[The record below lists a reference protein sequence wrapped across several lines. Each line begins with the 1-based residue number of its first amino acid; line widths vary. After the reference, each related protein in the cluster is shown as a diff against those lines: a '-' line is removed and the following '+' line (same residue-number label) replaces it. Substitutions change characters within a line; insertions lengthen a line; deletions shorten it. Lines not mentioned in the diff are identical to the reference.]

1 MAIYTSHDRSFVS
14 PTSAETELDG
24 NVPGGVYVY
33 EIATGKCAILMRVM
47 GIVPRV
53 AAFTIAFLCYV
64 NFFIEDEL
72 KQLMWLY
79 VMLVPAVVYFGAL
92 FFTTTFPRR
101 VDVPGMK
108 LSLSATDDSLTICW
122 AQIAIFLPM
131 AVAFIIPAQMHWR
144 PSLGV
149 VFAHVVFGPFPV
161 AACGF
166 AVYRLRLVL
175 KSGTKSAP
183 LR

>member
-1 MAIYTSHDRSFVS
+1 
-14 PTSAETELDG
+14 
-24 NVPGGVYVY
+24 
-33 EIATGKCAILMRVM
+33 
-47 GIVPRV
+47 
-53 AAFTIAFLCYV
+53 
-64 NFFIEDEL
+64 
-72 KQLMWLY
+72 
-79 VMLVPAVVYFGAL
+79 
-92 FFTTTFPRR
+92 
-101 VDVPGMK
+101 MK

-149 VFAHVVFGPFPV
+149 VFAHVVFGLFPV